1 MEYTIPV
8 GTLLYTGGFSSLPTD
23 PTHYHFFTKNKD
35 IAKQFAAIS
44 KPKTMSTFE
53 VIRPIKIHL
62 QEIPSSLYYFDTPA
76 DYASEEAQALCRN
89 GFSGYASKDAKYEI
103 EDIGLCNARA
113 FLKQIEVTGASR
125 KKRQLTRRRKTHKNG
140 FFLVKKS
147 SSCTNGTQ

>member
-8 GTLLYTGGFSSLPTD
+8 GTILYIGGFSTLPTD
-23 PTHYHFFTKNKD
+23 PTRYRFFTKNKD
-35 IAKQFAAIS
+35 VAKQFAAIS
-44 KPKTMSTFE
+44 KTKAMATFE
-53 VIRPIKIHL
+53 VIAPIKIHV

-113 FLKQIEVTGASR
+113 FLKQIEVTGAAR
-125 KKRQLTRRRKTHKNG
+125 KKKLTRRRRTYKNR
-140 FFLVKKS
+140 KI
-147 SSCTNGTQ
+147 

>member
-8 GTLLYTGGFSSLPTD
+8 GTLLYSGGFSSLPTD

-44 KPKTMSTFE
+44 KPKTVLTFE
-53 VIRPIKIHL
+53 VIAPIKIHV

-113 FLKQIEVTGASR
+113 FLKQIEVTGAAR
-125 KKRQLTRRRKTHKNG
+125 KKKLTRRRKSYKNG
-140 FFLVKKS
+140 KGIGK
-147 SSCTNGTQ
+147 